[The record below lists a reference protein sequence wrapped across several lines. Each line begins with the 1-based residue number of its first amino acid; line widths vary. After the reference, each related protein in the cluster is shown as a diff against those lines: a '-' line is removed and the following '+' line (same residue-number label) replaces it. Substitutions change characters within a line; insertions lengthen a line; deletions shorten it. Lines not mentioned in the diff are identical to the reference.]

1 MKCPKVQDK
10 AGNKSITS
18 FMLILK
24 DSEHIL
30 HTFLH
35 TCPKVLAGRI
45 CLTIKTALVDD
56 HFLYSHELN
65 L

>member
-1 MKCPKVQDK
+1 M
-10 AGNKSITS
+10 S